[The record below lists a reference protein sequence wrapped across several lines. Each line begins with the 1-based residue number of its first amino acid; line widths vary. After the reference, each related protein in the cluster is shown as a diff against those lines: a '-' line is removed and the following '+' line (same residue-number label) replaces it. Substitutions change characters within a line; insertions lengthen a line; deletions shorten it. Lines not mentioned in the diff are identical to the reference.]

1 MVSRFLDEQN
11 IRRRRTERRSDGR
24 LTPRSSHRDRVLDRQ
39 ERPRLS
45 AQMRRKIG
53 TVIRIGALGLVVA
66 GLATGLVII
75 GNDAAAA
82 QALATTVVSDDLE
95 RAGMTLT
102 GPIAS
107 DLSGLGEVAFE
118 RTEDSEYIVVEGE
131 TLSEI
136 ADRFDLS
143 YEILASYNELADP
156 DTLSPGQRILV
167 PSIDAIADLSG

>member
-1 MVSRFLDEQN
+1 MVSRLLDEQN
-11 IRRRRTERRSDGR
+11 IRRRRVAGGHGGRSVSVRRG
-24 LTPRSSHRDRVLDRQ
+24 DRVLDRQ
-39 ERPRLS
+39 EPPRLT

-53 TVIRIGALGLVVA
+53 IVVRIGALGLVVA

-75 GNDAAAA
+75 GNDAGAAE
-82 QALATTVVSDDLE
+82 ALATTVVSEDLE
-95 RAGMTLT
+95 RSVMTFT
-102 GPIAS
+102 GPMAG

-118 RTEDSEYIVVEGE
+118 RTEDSEYIVAEGE

-136 ADRFDLS
+136 ASRFDLS

-156 DTLSPGQRILV
+156 DTLLPGQRILV